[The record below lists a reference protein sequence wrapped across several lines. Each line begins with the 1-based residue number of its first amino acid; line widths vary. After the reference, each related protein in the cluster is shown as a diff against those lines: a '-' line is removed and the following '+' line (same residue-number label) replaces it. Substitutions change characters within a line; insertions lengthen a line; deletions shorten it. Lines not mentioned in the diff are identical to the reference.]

1 MRVFLGL
8 LIAILWLTSDL
19 QVSAQVTCEPDK
31 LSHYLNIIESEKDA
45 HRVKS
50 AATCAA
56 KLNPSEKT
64 KEVLISR
71 LDQTLQE
78 VRKLKPDIYSPMNHA
93 EIVMALTDTLFS
105 LKNTM
110 GYKKIEEYF
119 THADWNNRRDQEFLD
134 AVAARG
140 YNRTELTETFFIGLA
155 KIPASGGS
163 VLGRACSMFN
173 RMNDRWVVR
182 DAPRFIYGVVYA
194 ISRLEQEKSV
204 THVTTY
210 NKKTCEETLLS
221 QLLDERMREAFLTT
235 YHGKLTNNER
245 HILDR
250 FLAKITPPSDE
261 DVVKQFVRD
270 FLAIPWKVELAVW
283 QKRNPDSAC
292 EIFHGMSY
300 LTHADG
306 LWCAACSSL
315 RNSFQ
320 TQFYFYPDTEGKAC
334 TLQKIR
340 FSYPTTSQESLK
352 SLTKQLSKHIEPATP
367 LSKVHDFGSAYWE
380 DVSFWNWQ
388 EKEVYAFRNK
398 FEAFTGKGLP
408 LVEILARE
416 QELVF
421 AMRQEEKIKK
431 AIKKE
436 KENREMAKKE
446 RLYQDIAKSSPGL
459 ISRLREAVNPETHYD
474 ILLKL
479 LAKIPEKDSDRSAY
493 LYLAEQLA
501 EKIASSARSGELKDW
516 EKKKHVL
523 LEYGIAYAPTH
534 YEEINYNHIFLNRI
548 IEEELTGYWADEAF
562 VIYLQNGC
570 EIEISSNNIE
580 LFKIVVAKGEEF
592 LKRNPKSHIRKYV
605 LLSLA
610 EAHETGWSLS
620 LASPQD
626 IYVEL
631 QNYQADAPNHH
642 ERAILHYKQLISEY
656 PESNESVLASG
667 KLKHLQLGVDTNSRK
682 FYCISD

>member
-19 QVSAQVTCEPDK
+19 QVSAQVNCEPDRF
-31 LSHYLNIIESEKDA
+31 SHYINIIESEKDG
-45 HRVKS
+45 HHVKL
-50 AATCAA
+50 AATCVA

-78 VRKLKPDIYSPMNHA
+78 VRELKPDMYSLLNHA
-93 EIVMALTDTLFS
+93 EIVTALADTLFS
-105 LKNTM
+105 LKDTM

-119 THADWNNRRDQEFLD
+119 TRADWSTRRDQEFFD
-134 AVAARG
+134 AIAARG
-140 YNRTELTETFFIGLA
+140 YNRPELTETFFMGLA

-163 VLGRACSMFN
+163 ALGRACSMFH
-173 RMNDRWVVR
+173 RMNDRWVIR
-182 DAPRFIYGVVYA
+182 DAPRFTYGVISA
-194 ISRLEQEKSV
+194 ISRLEQEKNV

-245 HILDR
+245 YILDR

-261 DVVKQFVRD
+261 EVAKQFVRD
-270 FLAIPWKVELAVW
+270 FLAIPWKVELSVW

-300 LTHADG
+300 LTHADD
-306 LWCAACSSL
+306 LWCVACSSL

-334 TLQKIR
+334 ILQKIR
-340 FSYPTTSQESLK
+340 FSYPTTSQNALTL
-352 SLTKQLSKHIEPATP
+352 LTKQLSRHMESATP
-367 LSKVHDFGSAYWE
+367 LSKVHGFGSGYWE

-398 FEAFTGKGLP
+398 FEAFTGKGIP
-408 LVEILARE
+408 LIELLARE

-431 AIKKE
+431 AIKIE

-446 RLYQDIAKSSPGL
+446 RLYLDIAKSSSGL

-501 EKIASSARSGELKDW
+501 EKIASSARSGELKYW

-523 LEYGIAYAPTH
+523 LEYGITYAPTH

-548 IEEELTGYWADEAF
+548 IEKELTGYWANEAF
-562 VIYLQNGC
+562 LIYLQRGC
-570 EIEISSNNIE
+570 EIEISSDIE
-580 LFKIVVAKGEEF
+580 LFKIVVTKGEEF
-592 LKRNPKSHIRKYV
+592 LKINPESHVRKYV

-631 QNYQADAPNHH
+631 QNYQADAPYHH
-642 ERAILHYKQLISEY
+642 KKAILYYKKLISEY
-656 PESNESVLASG
+656 PESNESVLASQ
-667 KLKHLQLGVDTNSRK
+667 KLKYLQLGVDTNSRK

>member
-1 MRVFLGL
+1 MKTFFRLITFIACLFFSAIQVF
-8 LIAILWLTSDL
+8 AQTNCAQSEFTS
-19 QVSAQVTCEPDK
+19 
-31 LSHYLNIIESEKDA
+31 YLKIIENEKQAD
-45 HRVKS
+45 KIKQ
-50 AATCAA
+50 AAICVA
-56 KLNPSEKT
+56 KIEPS
-64 KEVLISR
+64 KEATQVLISR
-71 LDQTLQE
+71 LDRTLQE
-78 VRKLKPDIYSPMNHA
+78 VRNLKPVHLPTSQA
-93 EIVMALTDTLFS
+93 EIAIALAEGLYT
-105 LKNTM
+105 LKNNE
-110 GYKKIEEYF
+110 GYKKIQDYF
-119 THADWNNRRDQEFLD
+119 ASADWNTRRDQEFLD

-182 DAPRFIYGVVYA
+182 DAPRFIYGVVSA
-194 ISRLEQEKSV
+194 ISRLEQEKIV
-204 THVTTY
+204 THITTY

-250 FLAKITPPSDE
+250 FLAKISPPSDE

-300 LTHADG
+300 LTHADD
-306 LWCAACSSL
+306 LWCVACSSL

-334 TLQKIR
+334 ILQKIR
-340 FSYPTTSQESLK
+340 FSYPTTSQNALTL
-352 SLTKQLSKHIEPATP
+352 LTKQLSRHMGSATS
-367 LSKVHDFGSAYWE
+367 LSKAHGFGSGYWE

-388 EKEVYAFRNK
+388 EKEVYVFKNK

-408 LVEILARE
+408 LIELLARKHG
-416 QELVF
+416 LVF

-436 KENREMAKKE
+436 KENREMSKKE
-446 RLYQDIAKSSPGL
+446 RLYRDIAKSSPGL
-459 ISRLREAVNPETHYD
+459 ISRLQEAVNPETYYD

-479 LAKIPEKDSDRSAY
+479 LAKLPEKDSDRSAY
-493 LYLAEQLA
+493 LSLAEQLA

-516 EKKKHVL
+516 EKKKQVL
-523 LEYGIAYAPTH
+523 LEHGIAYAPTH
-534 YEEINYNHIFLNRI
+534 YEEVNYNHIFLNRI

-562 VIYLQNGC
+562 LIYLQRGC
-570 EIEISSNNIE
+570 EIEISSDIE
-580 LFKIVVAKGEEF
+580 LFKIVVAKAEEF
-592 LKRNPKSHIRKYV
+592 LKINPESHIRKYV

-626 IYVEL
+626 IYVEP
-631 QNYQADAPNHH
+631 QNYQADAPYHH

-667 KLKHLQLGVDTNSRK
+667 KLRHLQLGADTNSRE
-682 FYCISD
+682 FFCISD